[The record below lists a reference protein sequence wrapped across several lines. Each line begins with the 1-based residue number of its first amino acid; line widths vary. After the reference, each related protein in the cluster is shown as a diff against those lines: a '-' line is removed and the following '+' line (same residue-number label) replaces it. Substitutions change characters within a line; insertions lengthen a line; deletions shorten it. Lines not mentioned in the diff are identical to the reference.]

1 MRLNRFDLNQL
12 VCLEALLTE
21 CSVSRAAERI
31 HLSQSA
37 VSTVLAQL
45 REHFGDPLLVRSG
58 RGLVLTPFARDLI
71 RPVKELL
78 VRAHALTALSPDRA
92 PADVDREM
100 TIAASDYT
108 MAAFMAEAMKRAS
121 APMPNLRFDVLP
133 LSEQSAGLMNRGEI
147 DLMFAGQAL
156 DVGSPP
162 NAIVCEDVH
171 ACLVSAD
178 HDLPD
183 QAMSPDAY
191 FSRRHVVVRYFESQL
206 TFADE
211 DALRRQGLRRPRQIA
226 VWSHSLVPQL
236 ICGTSMIATVAWRI
250 ARQFRE
256 RWPLKIY
263 PFPFAPEP
271 MRVFAYWHPSREQDP
286 VIRHLMA
293 LVRDVLAE
301 TPEPGSL

>member
-21 CSVSRAAERI
+21 CSVSRAAARI

-45 REHFGDPLLVRSG
+45 RAHFGDALLVRSG

-71 RPVKELL
+71 QPVKELL
-78 VRAHALTALSPDRA
+78 VRAHALTALSPERA
-92 PADVDREM
+92 PADVDRDL

-108 MAAFMAEAMKRAS
+108 MAAFMADAIRRANQR
-121 APMPNLRFDVLP
+121 MPNLRFDILP

-147 DLMFAGQAL
+147 DLMLAGQAL
-156 DVGSPP
+156 VVGRPP
-162 NAIVCEDVH
+162 NATVCADNY

-183 QAMSPDAY
+183 QAMTVDSY
-191 FSRRHVVVRYFESQL
+191 FARRHVVVRYFESQL

-211 DALRRQGLRRPRQIA
+211 DALRRRGLRRPRQIA
-226 VWSHSLVPQL
+226 VWSHALVPQL
-236 ICGTSMIATVAWRI
+236 ISGTSMIATIPQRI
-250 ARQFRE
+250 AQQFST

-263 PFPFAPEP
+263 PFPFATEP
-271 MRVFAYWHPSREQDP
+271 MHVFAYWHPSREHDP
-286 VIRHLMA
+286 VLKHVMS
-293 LVRDVLAE
+293 LVSDVLAK
-301 TPEPGSL
+301 PSNSGLP